1 MKNNIIAV
9 RLTDNWIKNEQIRAA
24 LRYALEKIGV
34 EDIDNANLLI
44 HAKQSIPKEI
54 IPKDKDDF
62 WDYIKR
68 HIAVDMGMLLLQRN
82 LIEFETEED
91 CDVIH
96 ITGTLNVVEDKTEKG
111 GEAE

>member
-1 MKNNIIAV
+1 MKNDIIAV

-54 IPKDKDDF
+54 IPTEKDDF

-68 HIAVDMGMLLLQRN
+68 NIAADIGMLLLQRN
-82 LIEFETEED
+82 LIKFETEED
-91 CDVIH
+91 FHVIH
-96 ITGTLNVVEDKTEKG
+96 ITGTLNVVEDNAEKG
-111 GEAE
+111 GAEK